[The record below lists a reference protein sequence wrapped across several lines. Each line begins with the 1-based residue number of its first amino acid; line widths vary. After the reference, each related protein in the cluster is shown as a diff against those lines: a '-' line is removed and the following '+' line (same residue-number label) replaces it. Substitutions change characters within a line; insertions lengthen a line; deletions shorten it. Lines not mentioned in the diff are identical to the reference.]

1 MKVMTFNI
9 QHCLEYRKN
18 KINIPLFADTIKLH
32 NADVCGL
39 NEVRGKGVLFG
50 YTDQT
55 NALGDSLGFERCFA
69 QAIKVN
75 GKGPYGNAIVSRFS
89 LKETSTTIIPDPEDK
104 NDNGWFETR
113 CVLKAVISTDIG
125 DVCFLVCHM
134 GLEESE
140 RVNAVKTI
148 CELADATDLPIIL
161 MGDFNTTPEDNVLKP
176 IYDRF
181 NDTDIFAENK
191 GAFTYPS
198 YKPNKKIDYIF
209 YKGLKCEYVKT
220 IEEVISDHYPI
231 IAEFSLVR

>member
-9 QHCLEYRKN
+9 QHCFEYKKN
-18 KINIPLFADTIKLH
+18 KINIPLFAETIRLN

-39 NEVRGKGVLFG
+39 NEVRGKGSLFG

-55 NALGDSLGFERCFA
+55 NALGDALCFNRYFA

-75 GKGPYGNAIVSRFS
+75 GKGPYGNAILSRFP
-89 LKETSTTIIPDPEDK
+89 LKETSTTIVPDPDDK
-104 NDNGWFETR
+104 NDDGWFETR

-148 CELADATDLPIIL
+148 CGIADSIDLPVVL
-161 MGDFNTTPEDNVLKP
+161 MGDFNTTPDDIVFKP
-176 IYDRF
+176 IYERF
-181 NDTDIFAENK
+181 KDTDEIAVNK
-191 GAFTYPS
+191 ALFTYPS
-198 YKPNKKIDYIF
+198 YAPEKKIDYIF
-209 YKGLKCEYVKT
+209 YKGLVCKKVET
-220 IEEVISDHYPI
+220 IEEIVSDHYPI
-231 IAEFSLVR
+231 IAEFSLN